1 MSAATMTQTLDA
13 YCGGLSAMNAD
24 TVLAAFAE
32 DATQTD
38 PVGSPTNVGHE
49 QIRRFF
55 EGIFSLCD
63 TMAFSA
69 DQVFAIGN
77 DVALK
82 WTARGTGKNGNA
94 VTFEG
99 IDVMKLNDAGKIQ
112 SLTSYWDA
120 APVLAALKS

>member
-1 MSAATMTQTLDA
+1 MDA
-13 YCGGLSAMNAD
+13 ILS
-24 TVLAAFAE
+24 AFAE

-38 PVGSPTNVGHE
+38 PVDTPTNVGHE

-55 EGIFSLCD
+55 EGIFSLLD

-69 DQVFAIGN
+69 DQVFPIGN

-82 WTARGTGKNGNA
+82 WRARGTGKNGRV

-99 IDVMKLNDAGKIQ
+99 SDVLKLNDAGTIQ
-112 SLTSYWDA
+112 TLTACWDA
-120 APVLAALKS
+120 APVLAALQS